1 MTGAR
6 HSGRVLVTGAT
17 GMLGSELLLS
27 APAGIEALG
36 SGRGEARAGAPAVAF
51 AGIDLAEPGAVERL
65 FERAGALVGVVNCA
79 AHTAVDKAEQEE
91 ALALRQNADVPEA
104 LARACAARGLPFVHV
119 STDFVFD
126 GSGSRPYRPDD
137 PVAPL
142 GAYGRTKLE
151 GERRVRAACPGAA
164 IVRTQ
169 WLYGPRGKHFPGTI
183 LALAATKPELKVVHD
198 QVGAPTSTLELAP
211 ALWDV
216 LLKRASGIFHAACEG
231 RASWFEFARAT
242 LELAGSRTPIHPC
255 TTAEFPRPAQRPAY
269 SVLDCTT
276 LTALRGRPL
285 KPWREAL
292 ADFLAHERL
301 LVTSAPSSK

>member
-1 MTGAR
+1 MTAAR
-6 HSGRVLVTGAT
+6 QSGRVLVTGAT
-17 GMLGSELLLS
+17 GMLGSQMLLS
-27 APAGIEALG
+27 APPGTVAVG
-36 SGRGEARAGAPAVAF
+36 SGRSVARPGAPAVEL
-51 AGIDLAEPGAVERL
+51 GGLDLSLPGAVEEL
-65 FERAGALVGVVNCA
+65 FRRAGPLVGVVNCA
-79 AHTAVDKAEQEE
+79 AHTAVDKAEEE
-91 ALALRQNADVPEA
+91 EPLALRQNAEVPEA
-104 LARACAARGLPFVHV
+104 LARACARLGLAFVHV

-126 GSGSRPYRPDD
+126 GTGTRPYRPDD
-137 PVAPL
+137 PTAPL

-151 GERRVRAACPGAA
+151 GERRVHAAHPGAA

-198 QVGAPTSTLELAP
+198 QVGSPTSTLELAP

-216 LLKRASGIFHAACEG
+216 LLRRASGVFHAACEG
-231 RASWFEFARAT
+231 RASWYDFARAT
-242 LELAGSRTPIHPC
+242 LELAGSQTPIHPC
-255 TTAEFPRPAQRPAY
+255 TSAEFPRPARRPAY
-269 SVLDCTT
+269 SVLDCAT

-301 LVTSAPSSK
+301 LVTR